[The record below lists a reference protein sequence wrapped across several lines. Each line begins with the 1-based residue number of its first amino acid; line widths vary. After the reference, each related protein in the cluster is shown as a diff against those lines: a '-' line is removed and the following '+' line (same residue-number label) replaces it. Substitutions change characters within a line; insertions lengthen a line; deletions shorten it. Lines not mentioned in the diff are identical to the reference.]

1 MSVPGT
7 DPGPG
12 HDRIPERQT
21 PEEMRAWL
29 ALLETANHVQHA
41 TDRRVRD
48 AVGVSFAQLEILA
61 RIAEAGDE
69 GMRMTDIADTLV
81 VSRSGL
87 TYQMRQLEK
96 RDLVSRAPSPND
108 ERSVIAR
115 ITPAGLTCVVD
126 AAPHYIEVV
135 KSLFLDHVS
144 PGDLTVLAD
153 ILDGVRDELR
163 TRPSRSERS
172 R

>member
-1 MSVPGT
+1 MSDPAAGT
-7 DPGPG
+7 DPFP
-12 HDRIPERQT
+12 RRQT

-48 AVGVSFAQLEILA
+48 VVGVSFAQLEILA
-61 RIAEAGDE
+61 RIAESADK

-96 RDLVSRAPSPND
+96 RGLVSRAPSPDD

-115 ITPAGLTCVVD
+115 ITPEGLACVTEAG
-126 AAPHYIEVV
+126 PHYVDIV

-153 ILDGVRDELR
+153 ILDGVRDQLR
-163 TRPSRSERS
+163 SLPSRSERS